1 MTSTVANHEDRHSLR
16 EQVEQLLPAWQAWY
30 PSLFDAAADL
40 GLIRARVCDPSSL
53 LLSNRHASV
62 QGEALQMFKE
72 QWSVE
77 DEPDEPQLPIRLQ
90 RHPTPRKPLQQKPK
104 PKLRPW
110 RR

>member
-1 MTSTVANHEDRHSLR
+1 MTSTVANPEDRRSLR
-16 EQVEQLLPAWQAWY
+16 EQVENLLPAWQSWY

-40 GLIRARVCDPSSL
+40 GLIRARVCSPSSL
-53 LLSNRHASV
+53 LLSNRHAAV
-62 QGEALQMFKE
+62 QSEALQMFKE

-77 DEPDEPQLPIRLQ
+77 DEPEAPQLPIRLQ
-90 RHPTPRKPLQQKPK
+90 RHPPPRQPLKQK